1 VIFFLVLVAL
11 FLLAYGGMVLYFS
24 WLWGRLNSQLAVSKA
39 GKREENKLLSVV
51 VVFRNEAGNLPK
63 LIADFIQ
70 QDLPQTYWEILWVDD
85 FSEDESLEIVKNAQN
100 SLPNSHI
107 LKNDTFSHILSPKKR
122 AITQAISRAEGK
134 WIVCTDADCRVPS
147 SWLSAIL
154 EYLEQTDV
162 YFVSMPVRILAK
174 DNFFQQWQAVEFASL
189 IGTGAACIAL
199 HKPTMCN
206 GANIAYKKTIF
217 ERVGGFAGSEH
228 IPSGDDEFLMHKIA
242 TQFPQ
247 KVQFLKSQAVLVS
260 TQANENWKQF
270 FHQRKRW
277 ASKWEHYQNSF
288 TKMLAVFIFLANLSV
303 LVLPFWI
310 FEKTWVVL
318 GLLVFK
324 FVAEFVFL
332 TAVLRFFQQKK
343 FAFWIPFLFVLYP
356 IYAVFFALISRL
368 KSYEWKSRH
377 YERT

>member
-1 VIFFLVLVAL
+1 MIFFLPIFAL
-11 FLLAYGGMVLYFS
+11 LLLIYTGMVFYFS
-24 WLWGRLNSQLAVSKA
+24 WLWGRLQPQLFVSKA
-39 GKREENKLLSVV
+39 DKKEENKQLSVV
-51 VVFRNEAGNLPK
+51 VVFRNEASNLPK

-70 QDLPQTYWEILWVDD
+70 QDLPQEYWEILWVDD
-85 FSEDESLEIVKNAQN
+85 FSEDESLEIVKNAQ
-100 SLPNSHI
+100 SFLPNSHI
-107 LKNDTFSHILSPKKR
+107 LKNATFSHILSPKKR

-134 WIVCTDADCRVPS
+134 WIVCTDADCQIPT

-154 EYLEQTDV
+154 EYLEQTDA
-162 YFVSMPVRILAK
+162 YFVSMPVRMLAQGG
-174 DNFFQQWQAVEFASL
+174 FFQQWQAVEFAGL

-199 HKPTMCN
+199 QKPTMCN
-206 GANIAYKKTIF
+206 GANIAYKKAIF
-217 ERVGGFAGSEH
+217 EQVDGFAGSEH

-242 TQFPQ
+242 KQFPQ

-288 TKMLAVFIFLANLSV
+288 AKMLAVFIFLANLSV

-332 TAVLRFFQQKK
+332 TAVLRFFRQKK
-343 FAFWIPFLFVLYP
+343 LTFWIPILFVLYP

>member
-1 VIFFLVLVAL
+1 M
-11 FLLAYGGMVLYFS
+11 G
-24 WLWGRLNSQLAVSKA
+24 
-39 GKREENKLLSVV
+39 
-51 VVFRNEAGNLPK
+51 
-63 LIADFIQ
+63 
-70 QDLPQTYWEILWVDD
+70 
-85 FSEDESLEIVKNAQN
+85 
-100 SLPNSHI
+100 
-107 LKNDTFSHILSPKKR
+107 DTFSHILSPKKR